1 MHFQMRYIS
10 CRKNLDFL
18 SSNQKF
24 AVICHFL
31 HLFQFF
37 ESLVKYSKF
46 KPALGLKRPI
56 EEENVQNKNGR
67 KFPFLGIF

>member
-1 MHFQMRYIS
+1 MPFHMRYIS

-24 AVICHFL
+24 AVICHIL
-31 HLFQFF
+31 HLGQ
-37 ESLVKYSKF
+37 F

-56 EEENVQNKNGR
+56 EKENVLDKS
-67 KFPFLGIF
+67 